1 MADTQRTRAEIL
13 TLFADNTTGEIS
25 AQDLRD
31 FVVTIMEA
39 TEFILA
45 GDFWREPDI
54 AGVSADGVRG
64 WIEPS
69 QLIHSGCSFGN
80 LMFKTSANTWRPY
93 DNTDSLANGPALGVA
108 ADSYA
113 SGVST
118 AQILRRGL
126 VYHSLFSASF
136 AAAFGKPVFAA
147 SAGSVGSI
155 TQSETTFAHVIGYIE
170 NDATGIWR
178 FDPDWSIVRGV

>member
-1 MADTQRTRAEIL
+1 MADTQRTRAALL
-13 TLFADNTTGEIS
+13 TLMADNTTGQIS
-25 AQDLRD
+25 PQDLRD
-31 FVVTIMEA
+31 FMVTVMNA
-39 TEFILA
+39 EFA
-45 GDFWREPDI
+45 DTGDFWREPDI
-54 AGVSADGVRG
+54 AQVSADGVRG

-80 LMFKTSANTWRPY
+80 LMFKTSDNTWRPY
-93 DNTDSLANGPALGVA
+93 DNTDSLANGPCLGIP

-118 AQILRRGL
+118 ALILRRGL

-136 AAAFGKPVFAA
+136 AGAFGKPVFAA

-155 TQSETTFAHVIGYIE
+155 TQSQTTFADIIGYIE
-170 NDATGIWR
+170 EDITGIWR
-178 FDPDWSIVRGV
+178 FDPKWPIVRGV